1 MIKMYTIND
10 NQKEFTLYYEN
21 NDYFIK
27 YFNYETLK
35 DIKTIVT
42 LEELKDFNNKKAIEK
57 LRLIKNGVYWNETY

>member
-1 MIKMYTIND
+1 MYTIND

-57 LRLIKNGVYWNETY
+57 LRLIKNGVY